1 MDMELKIKAFE
12 ELSLHEL
19 YEIMRIRCAVFVV
32 EQECVY
38 QDIDGIDERAVHVFY
53 EHENNI
59 YGYLRL
65 FYKDADHRTVQIGR
79 VLSTERGRG
88 FGLKVLHEGVQYA
101 IETMKAETLY
111 LEAQTYAIGFYQREG
126 FEAVSD
132 EFLEDGIPHVKMIR
146 HIQQKELHNH

>member
-19 YEIMRIRCAVFVV
+19 YEIMRVRCAVFVV

-53 EHENNI
+53 EHENSI

-65 FYKDADHRTVQIGR
+65 FYKDDDHRTVQIGR
-79 VLSTERGRG
+79 VLSTEQ
-88 FGLKVLHEGVQYA
+88 GVQYA

-126 FEAVSD
+126 FEIVSD

>member
-1 MDMELKIKAFE
+1 MNMELKIKAFE

-53 EHENNI
+53 EHENSI

-65 FYKDADHRTVQIGR
+65 FYKDEDHKIVQIGR

-88 FGLKVLHEGVQYA
+88 FGRMVLHEGVKYA
-101 IETMKAETLY
+101 IETMKAESLY
-111 LEAQTYAIGFYQREG
+111 LEAQIYAIGFYQREG
-126 FEAVSD
+126 FEVISD
-132 EFLEDGIPHVKMIR
+132 EFLEDGIPHVKMVR
-146 HIQQKELHNH
+146 PVKQ

>member
-1 MDMELKIKAFE
+1 MNMDLKIKDFE

-19 YEIMRIRCAVFVV
+19 YEIMRVRCAVFVV

-53 EHENNI
+53 EHENSI

-65 FYKDADHRTVQIGR
+65 FYKDEDHKIVQIGR

-88 FGLKVLHEGVQYA
+88 FGRMVLHEGVKYA

-126 FEAVSD
+126 FEVVSD
-132 EFLEDGIPHVKMIR
+132 EFLEDGIPHVKMVR
-146 HIQQKELHNH
+146 PAKR

>member
-53 EHENNI
+53 EHENSI

-65 FYKDADHRTVQIGR
+65 FYKDDDHRTVQIGR

-101 IETMKAETLY
+101 IETKKAETLY

-146 HIQQKELHNH
+146 QIKQKELHNH